1 MNKEESRISK
11 ETIKFVNKAYEKLSI
26 LHCSRSNMRYFNYDT
41 DIDTNIDKIFELL
54 DEIYHKSIEKK
65 VSLKPIKVKKI
76 NKINKI
82 KKIKKI
88 NKIVV
93 VEEDYPSTDTSSDT
107 SSDYSSAYDSESI
120 IGSTVIYSSSDES
133 DDSEE
138 ESEEDLGKIL
148 TDWVLHDE
156 QFSQSVEISP
166 WNTNSFEE

>member
-11 ETIKFVNKAYEKLSI
+11 ETIKFVNKAHENLSV
-26 LHCSRSNMRYFNYDT
+26 LHCSRSNMRYFNYDTDIDT

-54 DEIYHKSIEKK
+54 DEIYHKCIEKK

-93 VEEDYPSTDTSSDT
+93 VEEDYPSTDT

-166 WNTNSFEE
+166 WNTH